1 VPPATPSAIP
11 STPAA
16 VAPPAAFGS
25 PAATLPPDP
34 SMPPVATPDIP
45 AATSPG
51 VAPGVP
57 PRRPDR
63 NYRPGGTS
71 SYRRAGDV
79 DGEVQ
84 PASFEIPPA
93 AAAPAV
99 IGPGSSE
106 PGFTSP

>member
-1 VPPATPSAIP
+1 MSPSAIP
-11 STPAA
+11 STPSA

-25 PAATLPPDP
+25 PAVPLTPDA
-34 SMPPVATPDIP
+34 SLPPVATPDAP
-45 AATSPG
+45 ASAGPG
-51 VAPGVP
+51 VTPGVP

-84 PASFEIPPA
+84 PASFESPPA
-93 AAAPAV
+93 AAAPAT
-99 IGPGSSE
+99 IGPGPSE